1 MTIAADDTL
10 FPNNIVAIVALR
22 AQLLDSGLKILKRPL
37 RPTDPNQ
44 SIGVMAAQWLPN
56 EDSKEMLGAQFAVQ
70 PTLSK
75 YTITIQAFVRDM
87 DEERG
92 LNVHNALARI
102 LRSML
107 YTDNTLRVALS
118 QLSSTLN
125 SATERTQRWG
135 VQSQRFFANEIK
147 SEWLYL
153 SILEFW
159 LETEIR

>member
-1 MTIAADDTL
+1 MTIAADDTV
-10 FPNNIVAIVALR
+10 FPNNIVSIVALR
-22 AQLLDSGLKILKRPL
+22 AQLLDSGLKIVKRPL
-37 RPTDPNQ
+37 RATDPNQ
-44 SIGVMAAQWLPN
+44 TIGVMAAQWLPN
-56 EDSKEMLGAQFAVQ
+56 EDSKEMLGSQFAVQ
-70 PTLSK
+70 PTLSR
-75 YTITIQAFVRDM
+75 YTVTIQAMIRDM

-125 SATERTQRWG
+125 GITEHSRRWG
-135 VQSQRFFANEIK
+135 VQNQRFFANEIK
-147 SEWLYL
+147 GEWLYL

-159 LETEIR
+159 LETETR